1 MARQPGAEMANVE
14 TPSPAAKLSM
24 PQIVELIRENGLR
37 ADVELD
43 SALQGMKPEDFR
55 DFAALWTKKVR
66 ENIWGYETRVRAIL
80 DRWFE
85 LDPTSAKKF
94 SVDICVRDRD
104 PVGTPGIYFRKL
116 VAKQAARY
124 DRKWALEN
132 LLCDEARLQAWSGN
146 AALMSEVMRQDPAL
160 AKEWM
165 TKLEN
170 SSLRPSI
177 LAGYIDGLAKR
188 DPQQAFEMA
197 IAEKGSERGELINCA
212 IRAAASQGTGAALQM
227 LEKIND
233 PNLQQDAAFHA
244 LSVLSNENQ
253 IDPFRF
259 LDETIGKEN
268 LMLEGNLRALM
279 PQLVE
284 PNPSAAALWATTL
297 PDANRSKC
305 MNEILWL
312 WSNQDPESAVAW
324 IQNKIAD
331 PACSAEV
338 RSSLEEWGRLI
349 PVTRLFDEGK
359 PRDAIALVSHGSPSG
374 QLAGLVAWRLFQQ
387 DPAAAGEWV
396 SSLPPEAGVS
406 AAGTV
411 ARSWIVQDPMA
422 TAAWVERLPAG
433 ATRDAAL
440 RNMINAVSEVD
451 AEGASRWVD
460 LFADQKERDSGV
472 SQVFAN
478 WVLRDSRAAREWL
491 RGLSGVDDE
500 WKARLI
506 KRLP

>member
-197 IAEKGSERGELINCA
+197 IAEKGSEREELINCA

-233 PNLQQDAAFHA
+233 PNLRQDAAFHA

-259 LDETIGKEN
+259 MDEAIGKEN
-268 LMLEGNLRALM
+268 LQLEGYLRALM
-279 PQLVE
+279 PRLME
-284 PNPSAAALWATTL
+284 SSPSAAISWATTL
-297 PDANRSKC
+297 PDGNRSRI
-305 MNEILWL
+305 MNEILFL
-312 WSNQDPESAVAW
+312 WSNEDPESAVAW
-324 IQNKIAD
+324 IQAKVAD
-331 PACSAEV
+331 SQASAEV
-338 RSSLEEWGRLI
+338 RSSLEEWGRQIAVKKL
-349 PVTRLFDEGK
+349 LDEGK
-359 PRDAIALVSHGSPSG
+359 PQDAIALASQGSTSAP
-374 QLAGLVAWRLFQQ
+374 LAGMVAWRLLEQ
-387 DPAAAGEWV
+387 DPAAAGQWV
-396 SSLPPEAGVS
+396 SSLPPEASGH
-406 AAGTV
+406 AASTV
-411 ARSWIVQDPMA
+411 VRNWIYQDPAA
-422 TAAWVERLPAG
+422 TATWVEGLPAG
-433 ATRDAAL
+433 ASRDAAL
-440 RNMINAVSEVD
+440 GTMIQHVSEVD
-451 AEGASRWVD
+451 AEAASRWVG
-460 LFADQKERDSGV
+460 LFANQKGREGGV
-472 SQVFAN
+472 SEVYAK
-478 WVLRDSRAAREWL
+478 WVLRDPHSAREWL

-506 KRLP
+506 KGLP